1 LSQVP
6 EPMLQPYEV
15 SMRVN
20 NPQNDGPEL
29 VEPSALA
36 G

>member
-1 LSQVP
+1 
-6 EPMLQPYEV
+6 MLQPYEV